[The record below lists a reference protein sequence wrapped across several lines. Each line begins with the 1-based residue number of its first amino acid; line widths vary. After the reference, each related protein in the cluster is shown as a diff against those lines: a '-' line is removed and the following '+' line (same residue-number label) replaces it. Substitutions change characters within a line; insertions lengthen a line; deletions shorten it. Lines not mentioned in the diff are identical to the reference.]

1 MTEVADVTEIR
12 GCCDGTDVAEVADV
26 TEIRGTMAPKP
37 YPVSKQERQYLELE
51 NWCDSTDKREIFP
64 ISTFGW
70 DVFHVNRPLWS
81 ARHCLYK
88 KGCEEKF

>member
-51 NWCDSTDKREIFP
+51 NWCDSTDKRLVFP
-64 ISTFGW
+64 FSLSFSHLIGQGSF
-70 DVFHVNRPLWS
+70 FHSR
-81 ARHCLYK
+81 CL
-88 KGCEEKF
+88 CENPNQAP